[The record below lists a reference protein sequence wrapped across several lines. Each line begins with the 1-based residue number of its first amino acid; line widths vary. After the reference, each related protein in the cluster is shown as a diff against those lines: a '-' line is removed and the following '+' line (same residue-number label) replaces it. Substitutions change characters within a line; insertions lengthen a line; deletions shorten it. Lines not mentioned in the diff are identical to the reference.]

1 MEFISN
7 LIKRPISLVI
17 NETSNSMDKIPAAE
31 TSPSVPNNIDNLMDN
46 SRVLTKSVSEEREI
60 NHNKKNCVTNMS
72 SSCHAGNITD
82 LIGVPEGYLGEF
94 EDILPPPP
102 PLQCGSLLDIEITNS
117 LSITP
122 PPPPPLSED
131 DIPFTS
137 SMKASQTI
145 DELLSHINDNLQEAG
160 LNDDILAIT
169 SSNNK
174 AEVISTFFLV
184 KIIII
189 KIKF

>member
-17 NETSNSMDKIPAAE
+17 NETSNSMDKIPTTE
-31 TSPSVPNNIDNLMDN
+31 TSPSLPNNISNLMDN
-46 SRVLTKSVSEEREI
+46 SRVPKKSTSEEREI
-60 NHNKKNCVTNMS
+60 NHNNKNYVTNMS
-72 SSCHAGNITD
+72 SSCHAGSITD
-82 LIGVPEGYLGEF
+82 FIGIPEGYLGEF

-102 PLQCGSLLDIEITNS
+102 PLQNNSLLDIEITRS

-122 PPPPPLSED
+122 PPPPPLSEEELSFM
-131 DIPFTS
+131 P

-145 DELLSHINDNLQEAG
+145 DELLSHITDNLEQAG

-169 SSNNK
+169 SSSNNK
-174 AEVISTFFLV
+174 SEVICFL
-184 KIIII
+184 
-189 KIKF
+189 